1 MEGGAARPVYMW
13 VWRSRRQEGVS
24 ADSPGRRWANR
35 GPGRA
40 VGDPE
45 PELRTR
51 ERASQPVRCAGLLR
65 PLAGPRSAIPFSVS
79 LRRSAPA
86 ASQRPAETNGA
97 PERLT
102 WSPLPLLEASNGHL
116 AGTGWAWE
124 ALGRQEGVEVPG
136 LGIRVGRR
144 NNQMWEKR
152 RKAEVK
158 GSRAL

>member
-1 MEGGAARPVYMW
+1 MGGRTNKPAGKICGAAAPSGGPPERNPLF
-13 VWRSRRQEGVS
+13 RQPPAV
-24 ADSPGRRWANR
+24 
-35 GPGRA
+35 RA
-40 VGDPE
+40 A
-45 PELRTR
+45 T
-51 ERASQPVRCAGLLR
+51 
-65 PLAGPRSAIPFSVS
+65 
-79 LRRSAPA
+79 

-102 WSPLPLLEASNGHL
+102 WSPLPLLEASNRHL
-116 AGTGWAWE
+116 AGTGWVWE

>member
-1 MEGGAARPVYMW
+1 MGVAEQEAGKCQRRLSWEKVGEP
-13 VWRSRRQEGVS
+13 RSRPRC
-24 ADSPGRRWANR
+24 R
-35 GPGRA
+35 GPGARA
-40 VGDPE
+40 ADA
-45 PELRTR
+45 
-51 ERASQPVRCAGLLR
+51 RASQPAGKMCGAAAPSGGTPERNPVFRQPPAVRA
-65 PLAGPRSAIPFSVS
+65 A
-79 LRRSAPA
+79 A